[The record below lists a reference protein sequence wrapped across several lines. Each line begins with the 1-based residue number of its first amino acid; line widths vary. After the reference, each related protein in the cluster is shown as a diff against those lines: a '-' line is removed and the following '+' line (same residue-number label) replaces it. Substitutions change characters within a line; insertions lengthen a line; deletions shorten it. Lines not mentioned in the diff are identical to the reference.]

1 MRRLARQLGKAPVA
15 PVGREGA
22 TTRASSSHSMADDEA
37 DPRMDDDECLVAD
50 GSFSTRFSA
59 TRLRQIADRLP
70 KKKKD
75 VICLC
80 SFGSLLNIN
89 SFSVPTNLLDWVV
102 MKIDPEKS
110 LFSHRQ
116 KSILFTKDMVRKI
129 FNVTSGS
136 RAVELLRRNEP
147 HVLREPYRVGSRAPT
162 RRTIEVLEV
171 ADVLD
176 VVTIKTAWV
185 LLCIALVL
193 SPGTG
198 NMVPLE
204 YLASLVD
211 MDSINEFAWDE
222 HFLAVALNEVK
233 KYQKKRNEGKTAF
246 WIGGCLPMFAII
258 YMDFVEVPR
267 LLACEHRID
276 YSLPRSC
283 FVCNDDFKL
292 IQEIDRNKLSLDK
305 IDFGKRNLRAHYP
318 FFFIFPIL
326 FFFAQHQNNK
336 FVRTDA
342 PTHDIPSNPAFDGCE
357 VGGDVCGSLDEW
369 LHPLPSSEEME
380 IPRHMIPIYEKH
392 KKLHATEVKKV
403 LKSFGQVLEGMFCK
417 RLASILAEANAN
429 ATSINHHHHKP
440 GDVTFHAPAGNAA
453 DAGHTRAPI
462 HTSPE
467 AHKSPAPQEVDA
479 DKEVAGCSNTKQNEA
494 YKEVVGCSNT
504 KQNEADKK
512 VAGCSNTKQN
522 EAQRDIGL
530 EKMQSCCF
538 PGTEDVQQGPVLG
551 EHEKSVGA
559 EVGGGGVLKD
569 PDVADEGSK
578 EENNLAPV
586 NAQRMKKIK
595 IEPKDDALYQQ
606 YILSRYKIPKTKHGK
621 PIPDFIEI
629 EGFHTSLENFH
640 ASLKPQAEI
649 DSDIMTLYLK
659 TFNLEQMYNRKKP
672 KKLAVSVFMGVSVS
686 HIFRFIVVVQN
697 RHWDVVVANLRHKQ
711 FNVFDSIKNSEDV
724 TLLTNATNNVITNIK
739 KVANCESAFK
749 FDLNSFEL
757 VTPDY
762 LAQGT
767 HYNCGF
773 YAILYLENYNSVVM
787 MHFDESYIPNLR
799 KRIAANL
806 LKHPSNNLDP
816 AEQLRK
822 LLED

>member
-1 MRRLARQLGKAPVA
+1 
-15 PVGREGA
+15 
-22 TTRASSSHSMADDEA
+22 
-37 DPRMDDDECLVAD
+37 
-50 GSFSTRFSA
+50 
-59 TRLRQIADRLP
+59 
-70 KKKKD
+70 
-75 VICLC
+75 
-80 SFGSLLNIN
+80 
-89 SFSVPTNLLDWVV
+89 

-176 VVTIKTAWV
+176 VVTIKRAWV

-211 MDSINEFAWDE
+211 IDSINEFAWDE
-222 HFLAVALNEVK
+222 HFLAVALNE
-233 KYQKKRNEGKTAF
+233 
-246 WIGGCLPMFAII
+246 LI

-267 LLACEHRID
+267 LLACEHIID

-283 FVCNDDFKL
+283 FICNDDFKL

-305 IDFGKRNLRAHYP
+305 IDFGKRNLRRLAETPYVR
-318 FFFIFPIL
+318 L
-326 FFFAQHQNNK
+326 DSCSEAQHQNNN
-336 FVRTDA
+336 FVWTDA
-342 PTHDIPSNPAFDGCE
+342 PTHEIPSNPAFDGCE

-369 LHPLPSSEEME
+369 LHPPRASEEME

-417 RLASILAEANAN
+417 RLASILVEANAN
-429 ATSINHHHHKP
+429 ATSSNHHHHKP

-479 DKEVAGCSNTKQNEA
+479 DKEVAGCSNTKR
-494 YKEVVGCSNT
+494 
-504 KQNEADKK
+504 NEADKE
-512 VAGCSNTKQN
+512 VAGCSNAKQN

-538 PGTEDVQQGPVLG
+538 PGTKDVQQGPVLG
-551 EHEKSVGA
+551 EREKSVGA
-559 EVGGGGVLKD
+559 EVGGGGDLKD
-569 PDVADEGSK
+569 PDVADECQ
-578 EENNLAPV
+578 NV
-586 NAQRMKKIK
+586 
-595 IEPKDDALYQQ
+595 
-606 YILSRYKIPKTKHGK
+606 ILS
-621 PIPDFIEI
+621 
-629 EGFHTSLENFH
+629 
-640 ASLKPQAEI
+640 
-649 DSDIMTLYLK
+649 
-659 TFNLEQMYNRKKP
+659 
-672 KKLAVSVFMGVSVS
+672 
-686 HIFRFIVVVQN
+686 
-697 RHWDVVVANLRHKQ
+697 
-711 FNVFDSIKNSEDV
+711 
-724 TLLTNATNNVITNIK
+724 
-739 KVANCESAFK
+739 
-749 FDLNSFEL
+749 
-757 VTPDY
+757 
-762 LAQGT
+762 QGT
-767 HYNCGF
+767 MAALQGL
-773 YAILYLENYNSVVM
+773 ALE
-787 MHFDESYIPNLR
+787 FDDG
-799 KRIAANL
+799 
-806 LKHPSNNLDP
+806 PSMSLFK
-816 AEQLRK
+816 EGT
-822 LLED
+822 EDFEWLN